1 MKKPYENNKWITNDV
16 RNRNTESGKLYK
28 RVIQERNTNIQ
39 SEYIAVRN
47 NVMQT
52 MTTEKNK
59 FYIDNKK
66 KNSYELRKIF

>member
-28 RVIQERNTNIQ
+28 RAIQERNTNIQ
-39 SEYIAVRN
+39 SEYKAVRN